1 MNEHRYILDQKCKDA
16 LINRLKTEIFDIQK
30 DAYNP
35 QYSSRG
41 VLNSP
46 ESLLKNQIYQEPY
59 FENTTSNQI
68 SNLQKLYDELK
79 ERYQGLN
86 IDFEQ
91 SQSLNKEQALE
102 IISLRD
108 TIKQN
113 QTEIK
118 MLDSELS
125 KIKRHRTD
133 LESNVDLLKFRI
145 SNEESVVSES
155 KNILEDYKNEIA
167 NTQQK
172 YLDIRKGF
180 ENAKYTIDE
189 QALTMDQLRREHNT
203 FNCKIAGR
211 DEEIELLKIK
221 CVALKDESNL
231 IKSKKID
238 MEKIIDN
245 LVQEINQLRMDDEA
259 CRKIQDRRNYMEKLR
274 SNPTN
279 HHHPTSSFGSRT
291 HIPHDLGST
300 YRSRLDNSYV

>member
-1 MNEHRYILDQKCKDA
+1 
-16 LINRLKTEIFDIQK
+16 
-30 DAYNP
+30 
-35 QYSSRG
+35 
-41 VLNSP
+41 
-46 ESLLKNQIYQEPY
+46 
-59 FENTTSNQI
+59 
-68 SNLQKLYDELK
+68 LQKLYDELK

-189 QALTMDQLRREHNT
+189 QALTMD
-203 FNCKIAGR
+203 
-211 DEEIELLKIK
+211 
-221 CVALKDESNL
+221 
-231 IKSKKID
+231 
-238 MEKIIDN
+238 
-245 LVQEINQLRMDDEA
+245 
-259 CRKIQDRRNYMEKLR
+259 
-274 SNPTN
+274 
-279 HHHPTSSFGSRT
+279 
-291 HIPHDLGST
+291 
-300 YRSRLDNSYV
+300 